1 MTVTKMETRKVFDR
15 SKIGK
20 GDIIEFT
27 ELGFRLFRKP
37 HSYEIPTKTIG
48 VVKYVHDQD
57 VAVYARSQAA
67 NWENNRVTEIS
78 VPIGRADSIKILYR
92 HPANEN

>member
-1 MTVTKMETRKVFDR
+1 MTVTKTETRTVFDR

-37 HSYEIPTKTIG
+37 QSYKIPTKTIG
-48 VVKYVHDQD
+48 VVKYVFDD
-57 VAVYARSQAA
+57 AVNVYARSQSS
-67 NWENNRVTEIS
+67 NSEKDRVTEVS
-78 VPIGRADSIKILYR
+78 VPIGLADTIQVIHR